1 MKVLLVRA
9 GALGDVLLLR
19 RSIAALRF
27 AGHRV
32 ELLAPEAGAVLV
44 GAGASEVDRVWSW
57 DGAEVTRVLSG
68 DGTSGPFADA
78 LRSAD
83 AVVAYTRSRS
93 LTDALR
99 SRARLLLVHDPAPP
113 ARGPHAS
120 QWFAQ
125 PLTTLGVPESPEP
138 PELRFSG
145 EEQAWA
151 ETLLRRLPSRFLAFH
166 PGSGSDTKNW
176 PADRFLALAERL
188 HDNPALGPH
197 PSLLV
202 LGPAE
207 AEGASPSAPVPG
219 TSLPEEDTPSL
230 VVARE
235 LPLRVLG
242 AVLARAGLYV
252 GNDSGVSHLAAA
264 AGAPA
269 LALFGP
275 TDPALW
281 APVGRHVRCLRAP
294 RARMAQLSVEV
305 ALESAQGLL
314 RSAEGAAP

>member
-32 ELLAPEAGAVLV
+32 ELLAPAAGAALV
-44 GAGASEVDRVWSW
+44 GAGASEVDRVWPW

-68 DGTSGPFADA
+68 DGTPGPFADA

-125 PLTTLGVPESPEP
+125 ALTTLGVPEGPEP

-151 ETLLRRLPSRFLAFH
+151 ETLLRRLPPRFLAFH

-188 HDNPALGPH
+188 HDDPALGPH

-207 AEGASPSAPVPG
+207 ADGVSPAAPATG
-219 TSLPEEDTPSL
+219 TSLPEEDMPSL

-242 AVLARAGLYV
+242 AVLSRAGFYV

-294 RARMAQLSVEV
+294 RARMAQLTVEV
-305 ALESAQGLL
+305 ALESARGLL
-314 RSAEGAAP
+314 RSAQGAAQ